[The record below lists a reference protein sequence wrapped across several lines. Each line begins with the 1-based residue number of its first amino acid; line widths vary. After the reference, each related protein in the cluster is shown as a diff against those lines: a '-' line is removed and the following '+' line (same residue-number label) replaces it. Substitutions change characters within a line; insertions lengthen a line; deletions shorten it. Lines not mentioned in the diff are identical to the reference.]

1 MISKNLLT
9 PSSKTALL
17 IKQVVAAFC
26 LVLLIDSPL
35 MSATEINIGVNN
47 TVNTGKIVGGNCVQ
61 GSNKLTTERMAVSS
75 FTSIVVE
82 GVFIVNV
89 TCGEASAVT
98 ITADDNLHSLISGKV
113 KGSVLHLDTTRSY
126 CTSNSF
132 VADISLPELASLS
145 VDGSSDL
152 TLECNRSVG
161 GRLAVDLR
169 GASTMKA
176 VGMVSQLQATVQGSS
191 ELDAYQLTA
200 ETVTVT
206 AGDAASVRLTAT
218 RSLTGQAEGAS
229 TVTYRGQPKTVTVS
243 VADAGEC
250 SPDE

>member
-1 MISKNLLT
+1 M
-9 PSSKTALL
+9 
-17 IKQVVAAFC
+17 KQLAVAFC

-47 TVNTGKIVGGNCVQ
+47 TVNTGKIVGGSCVQ

-89 TCGEASAVT
+89 TCGEAAAVT

-113 KGSVLHLDTTRSY
+113 KGSVLHLDTTGSY

-152 TLECNRSVG
+152 TLECNQI
-161 GRLAVDLR
+161 GRAHV
-169 GASTMKA
+169 
-176 VGMVSQLQATVQGSS
+176 
-191 ELDAYQLTA
+191 
-200 ETVTVT
+200 
-206 AGDAASVRLTAT
+206 
-218 RSLTGQAEGAS
+218 
-229 TVTYRGQPKTVTVS
+229 
-243 VADAGEC
+243 
-250 SPDE
+250 